1 MAFAVDVVPA
11 LLPGGARPVEDPRL
25 ARARRAAG
33 VDVLLRAYRDDA
45 AIEIQRDGRARVVAR
60 VLADDV
66 RAAPIPRVAGRVV
79 GVDSRVAAVVVAVVV
94 PQRRADRLH

>member
-11 LLPGGARPVEDPRL
+11 LLPGGARPVEDPCL

-45 AIEIQRDGRARVVAR
+45 AVEIQRDARARVVAR

-66 RAAPIPRVAGRVV
+66 GARLPRVAGGVV